1 MMVVCD
7 CKKLQIIRN
16 LEAENKAR
24 KYHMPVT
31 LMGFWEQDSLKP
43 VTHFS
48 FTITLEMQEEQ

>member
-1 MMVVCD
+1 
-7 CKKLQIIRN
+7 
-16 LEAENKAR
+16 
-24 KYHMPVT
+24 MPVT